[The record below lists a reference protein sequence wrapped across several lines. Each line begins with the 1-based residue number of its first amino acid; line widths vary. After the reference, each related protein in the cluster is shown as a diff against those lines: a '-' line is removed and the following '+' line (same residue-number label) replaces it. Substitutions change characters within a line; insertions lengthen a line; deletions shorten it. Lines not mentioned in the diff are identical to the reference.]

1 MRSDYFPYRKIV
13 NFSIVHARYFI
24 ANKAIKGAVNG
35 LMNVVLEEHIRE
47 HLGADDITQQQRQ
60 EEVEQINSA
69 LKSYLK

>member
-1 MRSDYFPYRKIV
+1 
-13 NFSIVHARYFI
+13 
-24 ANKAIKGAVNG
+24 
-35 LMNVVLEEHIRE
+35 MNVVLEEHIRE